1 MHAMRLPAWFMNR
14 RRTLEVPPFN
24 GEIGNC
30 LLDQQ
35 DTGYSTI
42 AETA

>member
-14 RRTLEVPPFN
+14 MRVLEVLPFAK
-24 GEIGNC
+24 EIRNC
-30 LLDQQ
+30 LLNRQ
-35 DTGYSTI
+35 DTNYSTI